1 MMGELRTRVI
11 REVPLT
17 QTFDYFARGMPEER
31 PSAKDIY
38 LCGECGIILDQDHSV
53 PDAEHGD
60 LHCSNCGALNDLRS
74 WLPRLGHDM
83 LKLCPSCCRYRR
95 HPGQRVCGSCWWE

>member
-11 REVPLT
+11 REVS
-17 QTFDYFARGMPEER
+17 FESSSRKMPEEH
-31 PSAKDIY
+31 PTPNDIY
-38 LCGECGIILDQDHSV
+38 LCGECGTILDRDRSG
-53 PDAEHGD
+53 PNIEHGD
-60 LHCSNCGALNDLRS
+60 LRCPNCGALNDLRS

-95 HPGQRVCGSCWWE
+95 HPGQPVCGSCWWR